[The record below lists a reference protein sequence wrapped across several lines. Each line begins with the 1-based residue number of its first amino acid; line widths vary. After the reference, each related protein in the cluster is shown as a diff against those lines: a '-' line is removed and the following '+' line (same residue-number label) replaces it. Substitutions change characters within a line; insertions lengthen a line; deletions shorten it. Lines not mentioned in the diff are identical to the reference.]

1 MNFKSK
7 AVSSILQYIEDL
19 VSYIKEKIEKSIRFE
34 LMMVI
39 GICFLISFIF
49 YSFTNNMLK
58 REYTES
64 KITYDYDSIEREASD
79 LAKQIESESNLS
91 IKDNSKIEKIE

>member
-1 MNFKSK
+1 MNFRSK
-7 AVSSILQYIEDL
+7 ASSPILQYIEDL

-34 LMMVI
+34 LMMVV

-49 YSFTNNMLK
+49 YSFTNNILK

-64 KITYDYDSIEREASD
+64 KITYD
-79 LAKQIESESNLS
+79 
-91 IKDNSKIEKIE
+91 